1 MWAWTRESVGGGELQ
16 GARVP
21 IESLRKKGW
30 APEWKGRKGGFL
42 MRDEHDTH
50 NILMFATATACIFCR
65 LRASRA
71 DPV

>member
-16 GARVP
+16 GGSSSDGIAQ
-21 IESLRKKGW
+21 EKGC
-30 APEWKGRKGGFL
+30 FL